1 MSSRFVQ
8 INAILLCKG
17 FYKTIIK
24 QENYTIWFSYWKENE
39 KIKVEFVVADDDSI
53 RLRLYSKTANT
64 ADYCCVSESEIK
76 WCYLEDLMELLGM

>member
-1 MSSRFVQ
+1 MQ
-8 INAILLCKG
+8 IDKFLLGKG
-17 FYKTIIK
+17 FYKTIIR

-64 ADYCCVSESEIK
+64 ADYCCILESEIK
-76 WCYLEDLMELLGM
+76 WCHLEDLMELLGM